1 MSPCRTTDFSLV
13 AQRKRRQKKRHP
25 GFRAAAAQRFPA
37 MLDTPAAAETRGCA
51 AQTVS
56 DGQPRRAC
64 ASRRFAKGPNIKSN
78 VKSKSSAQFE
88 RRTYYLSRSRERVR
102 EREEEQTAERQ
113 SQKRTA

>member
-1 MSPCRTTDFSLV
+1 MSPCRATYFSLL

-56 DGQPRRAC
+56 DGQPRHPC
-64 ASRRFAKGPNIKSN
+64 ASRRFAQGPNIKN
-78 VKSKSSAQFE
+78 KGTNKRSAQSAQHTYTPRSE
-88 RRTYYLSRSRERVR
+88 KRRGG
-102 EREEEQTAERQ
+102 
-113 SQKRTA
+113 K